1 MIHQLFSK
9 SILTA
14 ELGREFSDF
23 ERTTFKNADYVLDS
37 AKISEEPT
45 NIAFT
50 TEVNILKS
58 LNLVDIEAFIMQNV
72 NDYMFKELEV
82 VDPVTFFIA
91 RSWLVKSLPS
101 GFARRHNH
109 PNSIVSGVLY
119 LETVPT
125 SGNFILHDHQNS
137 KFGSVEFSYNL
148 KPNNCSYVSIPP
160 KPGMLIMFPSTM
172 QHEVGINR
180 SEQERYS
187 LSFDV
192 WFNGAIGTRK
202 SHIVLPA

>member
-14 ELGREFSDF
+14 ELGRDFSVE
-23 ERTTFKNADYVLDS
+23 ERTAFETADYVLDS

-50 TEVNILKS
+50 TAINILDTLK
-58 LNLVDIEAFIMQNV
+58 LVDLESFIMKNV
-72 NDYMFKELEV
+72 NDYMFTELEV
-82 VDPVTFFIA
+82 VDPVKFFIA
-91 RSWLVKSLPS
+91 RSWLVKSQPG

-119 LETVPT
+119 LDTTPT

-180 SEQERYS
+180 SETLRYS

-192 WFNGAIGTRK
+192 WFEGAIGTRK